1 MSRVKKKPGNPKWGG
16 SQVESKLIKKYAD
29 EWCRNNGYPI
39 KERKYLNKNKIK
51 FPLAQAHYK

>member
-39 KERKYLNKNKIK
+39 KKRKHVNENKTKC
-51 FPLAQAHYK
+51 